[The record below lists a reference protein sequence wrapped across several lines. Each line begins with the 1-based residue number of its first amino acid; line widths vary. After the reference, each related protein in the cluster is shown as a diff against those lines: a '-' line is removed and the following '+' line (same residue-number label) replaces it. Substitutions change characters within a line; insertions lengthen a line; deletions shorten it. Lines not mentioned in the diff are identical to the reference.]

1 MVKNKKILICG
12 ASGFIGQ
19 NATNF
24 FSKDNKVFGTYFKNK
39 PKKKLTNVKWIY
51 VNLLDRKSIN
61 YIFKNY
67 KFDIVIQCAAVTAGV
82 KSMNKDPFLFI
93 SDNAIMNSLL
103 VKFSAE
109 YKVNHFIF
117 MSCTVMYSSSNR
129 KLTEND
135 FDYSK
140 KIHPSYEGIAY
151 TKLYI
156 ENICKF
162 YSNNSDTKFTC
173 LRHSNI
179 YGPYDKFDNPSGHFM
194 SSVISRIFKNKNKIL
209 EIWGDGSE
217 KRDFLYV
224 DDLINA
230 IFLIIKKQK
239 NKFKLYNLSY
249 GKSFSIKEIV
259 KLIIQVSKLNKQP
272 KYLKNKPTIK
282 VNILVDNNKIKKE
295 LEWNNKINLKEG
307 INKTINWYKSK
318 KYKIS

>member
-1 MVKNKKILICG
+1 
-12 ASGFIGQ
+12 
-19 NATNF
+19 
-24 FSKDNKVFGTYFKNK
+24 
-39 PKKKLTNVKWIY
+39 
-51 VNLLDRKSIN
+51 
-61 YIFKNY
+61 
-67 KFDIVIQCAAVTAGV
+67 
-82 KSMNKDPFLFI
+82 
-93 SDNAIMNSLL
+93 
-103 VKFSAE
+103 
-109 YKVNHFIF
+109 
-117 MSCTVMYSSSNR
+117 
-129 KLTEND
+129 
-135 FDYSK
+135 
-140 KIHPSYEGIAY
+140 
-151 TKLYI
+151 
-156 ENICKF
+156 
-162 YSNNSDTKFTC
+162 
-173 LRHSNI
+173 
-179 YGPYDKFDNPSGHFM
+179 M

-295 LEWNNKINLKEG
+295 LEWSNKINLKEG

-318 KYKIS
+318 NIK